1 VLVVGHEVPATL
13 RTGLGIDAFFGFLPE
28 VLVLGA
34 LVGDAYW
41 WFTRGAVGRV
51 GPAPPGL
58 S

>member
-13 RTGLGIDAFFGFLPE
+13 RPGLGIDAFFGFLPE

-41 WFTRGAVGRV
+41 
-51 GPAPPGL
+51 
-58 S
+58 